1 MGIFKKKTKQK
12 PAKKSPAK
20 THLNNVRQNKSKST
34 KNSSK
39 KKPTVEARDEFR
51 THKKNGHPSYIYAKV
66 NGKYKY
72 IGITHS
78 EITQGTKNIKLEKNP
93 NPSDKRTAYARPFA
107 KQDRAKQFKKT
118 TLSSWKMSK
127 KDKTKIKL
135 ITKNKR

>member
-1 MGIFKKKTKQK
+1 MGILKKKAKQK
-12 PAKKSPAK
+12 PAKKSSAK
-20 THLNNVRQNKSKST
+20 TQLNNVRQNKSKST

-78 EITQGTKNIKLEKNP
+78 KITNGVKNIELEQNP
-93 NPSDKRTAYARPFA
+93 NPNDKEKAYARTMA
-107 KQDRAKQFKKT
+107 KKDKVKKFKVKP
-118 TLSSWKMSK
+118 LAGWKMSERDK
-127 KDKTKIKL
+127 KKIKP
-135 ITKNKR
+135 ITK

>member
-1 MGIFKKKTKQK
+1 MGILKKKAKQK
-12 PAKKSPAK
+12 PAKKSSAK
-20 THLNNVRQNKSKST
+20 TQLNNVRQNKSKST

-78 EITQGTKNIKLEKNP
+78 KITNGVKNIELEQNP
-93 NPSDKRTAYARPFA
+93 NPNDKEKSYARTMA
-107 KQDRAKQFKKT
+107 KKDKVKKFKAKP
-118 TLSSWKMSK
+118 LAGWKMSEIDK
-127 KDKTKIKL
+127 KKIKP
-135 ITKNKR
+135 ITK